1 MSKSQITI
9 NGQEVGVAYCY
20 ATEIA
25 FTRYTGVSVDEF
37 DTKNPEHHIYI
48 IIAAI
53 IAYYESQGKKAPVK
67 DTDLMYHAT
76 PTELT
81 TALTEIFELRK
92 EWYDIPKGAERKD
105 EEPADEDGKEKNA

>member
-67 DTDLMYHAT
+67 DTDLMYNAR
-76 PTELT
+76 PAEIIE
-81 TALTEIFELRK
+81 ALRVIFELRNAWYKVPAGDIAESKPEK
-92 EWYDIPKGAERKD
+92 E
-105 EEPADEDGKEKNA
+105 EDKAKN

>member
-9 NGQEVGVAYCY
+9 NGQEVGIAYCY

-48 IIAAI
+48 ILASIM
-53 IAYYESQGKKAPVK
+53 AYNGAEGIDTTIR
-67 DTDLMYHAT
+67 DTDLMYNAR
-76 PTELT
+76 PAEIIE
-81 TALTEIFELRK
+81 ALRVIFELRA
-92 EWYDIPKGAERKD
+92 EWYALPAGDIAGSKPEK
-105 EEPADEDGKEKNA
+105 EEDKAKN